1 MLARMESGVA
11 TVVREP
17 IDLVAIVHDVV
28 EDAAFE
34 AKSRGRAVEITETC
48 DARVSG
54 DPELL
59 YSAVENVVRNAV
71 RHTRAKSYSCWI
83 TRRGCTLAWNPNQAS
98 PGGTGGKRR
107 HPRGVENTGI

>member
-1 MLARMESGVA
+1 LRETIGLISIDHDDVEESV
-11 TVVREP
+11 
-17 IDLVAIVHDVV
+17 
-28 EDAAFE
+28 FE
-34 AKSRGRAVEITETC
+34 AKSRCRAVEITETC

-107 HPRGVENTGI
+107 HPRGVENTGIRADKPEAQ